1 MEDYTK
7 EQIELAHQNVQQLIH
22 IVHSLEQTFKGRHF
36 TLDGHLVGSIGEV
49 LASYHYGIKL
59 YEASTAI
66 HDGEALDGRK
76 VQIKMTQ
83 GDTIVLSEQPDYL
96 IALYM
101 DRKTGEVQEIYNG
114 PGEIPYMKSYEYKKH
129 NNRYMS
135 VSMLC
140 REDSGITLNERIPVI
155 HEIRKLKKTFHKVR
169 NSKNHQGIS
178 KHDLMP
184 TTDTGYINKNN
195 QENCGITGKEGTHS
209 GQKLYQMKCREC
221 GYSYEANGCDIWLR
235 RCPKCQA

>member
-7 EQIELAHQNVQQLIH
+7 EQIELAHQKVQQLIQ
-22 IVHSLEQTFKGRHF
+22 IVNNLEQTFKGRHF

-59 YEASTAI
+59 YEASAAI
-66 HDGEALDGRK
+66 HDGEAQDGRK

-83 GDTIVLSEQPDYL
+83 GDTIVISEQPDYL

-101 DRKTGEVQEIYNG
+101 NRKTGEVQEIYNG
-114 PGEIPYMKSYEYKKH
+114 PGEIPYIKSYEYKKH

-140 REDSGITLNERIPVI
+140 SEDTRVIPNERIPSI
-155 HEIRKLKKTFHKVR
+155 HEI
-169 NSKNHQGIS
+169 SKFNKQLQKSNRISQERIS
-178 KHDLMP
+178 KHYSKS
-184 TTDTGYINKNN
+184 TTDFGYINKNN
-195 QENCGITGKEGTHS
+195 QENCGITHKEGTHV
-209 GQKLYQMKCREC
+209 GQKLY
-221 GYSYEANGCDIWLR
+221 
-235 RCPKCQA
+235 